1 MRIRQITCLS
11 IGLLLPQLAPAKV
24 AMPAPSL
31 GQIESI
37 LDFCAKVNPELA
49 SKISDAKKALAGDAT
64 DKEVA
69 EVRGYADRQLR
80 HPQDPESPSNR
91 RISVIVQ
98 YIAGPETKDAPPKK

>member
-69 EVRGYADRQLR
+69 EVRGSQEYKDSYDA
-80 HPQDPESPSNR
+80 SNEKLANVPR
-91 RISVIVQ
+91 EKAIKACSAQIEQ
-98 YIAGPETKDAPPKK
+98 KK